1 MRIKNFKDYSDPIKI
16 KYFNEQIYRTKTIM
30 GINKTTR
37 KFNEVLD
44 NTYDMINSI
53 YSDARIVMSKDDMI
67 KFRPTPIEN
76 QEPRPKPC
84 GLWYGIGPSWIDW
97 VRSEMPDW
105 EVDNVFKIDIDESKM
120 LLIRNIE
127 ELAAFDKEYG
137 DDYSPWKNI
146 NWHKVASKYGGIE
159 IAPYV
164 GRHKYFWYLGWDVAS
179 GCIWDDGVIMNIEK
193 ISN

>member
-1 MRIKNFKDYSDPIKI
+1 MKL
-16 KYFNEQIYRTKTIM
+16 NEQIYRIKTIM
-30 GINKTTR
+30 GINEGTR
-37 KFNEVLD
+37 EFNEVSD
-44 NTYDMINSI
+44 NTYDMINGI
-53 YSDARIVMSKDDMI
+53 YSDARIIMSKDDMI

-76 QEPRPKPC
+76 QEPRPKPR

-137 DDYSPWKNI
+137 DDGGRWKNI
-146 NWHKVASKYGGIE
+146 NWHNVASKYGGIE
-159 IAPYV
+159 IAPYLYE
-164 GRHKYFWYLGWDVAS
+164 GRYEYMWYYGWDVAS

-193 ISN
+193 INK